1 MHKYKYLNSIVFT
14 RVSSSTITDS
24 AYIKDSVGDIGC
36 IIGVQIEN
44 GELPIVQY
52 QASVCTLLVFILQ
65 SATNRATK
73 AARQHIGCCL
83 QAATDLR

>member
-14 RVSSSTITDS
+14 RVSSTTSDS
-24 AYIKDSVGDIGC
+24 AYIKDSVCGIGC
-36 IIGVQIEN
+36 IIGVEIEN